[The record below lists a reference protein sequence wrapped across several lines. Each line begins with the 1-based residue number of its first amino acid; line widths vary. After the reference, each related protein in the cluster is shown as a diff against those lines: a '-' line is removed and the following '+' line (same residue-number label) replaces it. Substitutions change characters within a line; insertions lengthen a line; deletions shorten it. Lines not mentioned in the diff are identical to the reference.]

1 MHALGA
7 QQRAQPG
14 SSLGCVLLGCAY
26 VQIRDFTPWGSSEGG
41 LAPALEGDG
50 GVCLHPPARPRWWPA
65 QGRVQGPGDPQRA
78 QNHTGRAGSVVAWLR
93 TKMTSERTPRCVRT
107 SGSPEREGL
116 GGGVVGGWGTG
127 EGHATEVTGG
137 VFSCWLGNFCS
148 IPGIQASDL
157 IQNTLCPPWRDAVLP
172 AAWFL
177 PLCPPAFYPAG
188 GSPKVSL
195 GSAPS
200 RVPGAMGPGRS
211 AATSF
216 KCDYGVPWNCYFKNY
231 DFRRKDTMTPT
242 LTLSPRELRMGDH
255 V

>member
-107 SGSPEREGL
+107 SGSPERAGL

-127 EGHATEVTGG
+127 EERQKLPGGSRRGQGPQAGLWHTTATRKSAPGRGWGGCWQEGQGLPRPLHRPMVNGHCVWFPAV
-137 VFSCWLGNFCS
+137 
-148 IPGIQASDL
+148 ASSSAR
-157 IQNTLCPPWRDAVLP
+157 TLV
-172 AAWFL
+172 FL
-177 PLCPPAFYPAG
+177 PQPEASPLILNSDHGLDLVLSSPHPPIRAG
-188 GSPKVSL
+188 EGGRDRGRGEAENRL
-195 GSAPS
+195 T
-200 RVPGAMGPGRS
+200 PGR
-211 AATSF
+211 
-216 KCDYGVPWNCYFKNY
+216 G
-231 DFRRKDTMTPT
+231 
-242 LTLSPRELRMGDH
+242 
-255 V
+255 